1 MIFPIIVDEPI
12 TWKKIEVP
20 VEIVRECKEYTNKD
34 PYNRANDDYI
44 KLVLLDCYW
53 HKMGYYNSN
62 ERLNLIRLPVY
73 QYETRTNQSR
83 KDRRDS
89 FHF

>member
-1 MIFPIIVDEPI
+1 MIFPIIVEEPI

-62 ERLNLIRLPVY
+62 GRLNLIRLPVY
-73 QYETRTNQSR
+73 PYHGQETN
-83 KDRRDS
+83 
-89 FHF
+89 